1 MSVWWE
7 RVLRC
12 PVCGAAV
19 HRDGGSLA
27 CEGVRRHTFD
37 FSSAGYVNLAAAK
50 AAGGGDDAALIRA
63 RSAFLEAGHYAPI
76 ADGVCEILT
85 KYCKGGTVLD
95 AGCGEG
101 YYSNRMTG
109 AGLHTVGIDLS
120 KKGILHAA
128 KSAGRAG
135 LDTLF
140 AVAGIFDLPVA
151 DASLDAV
158 VSLFAP
164 VAEQEFLRVLKPGG
178 ILVTVAAGPRHLYSL
193 KKVLYETPYENERR
207 ADAPREMPPLEEK
220 ALTYVAELGNAQ
232 LQDLF
237 AMTPYFYRTSRE
249 GRQRLADT
257 ERLAVDVDVLV
268 NVYQK

>member
-1 MSVWWE
+1 MSIWWE
-7 RVLRC
+7 RVLCC
-12 PVCGAAV
+12 PVCGAEV
-19 HRDGGSLA
+19 HREGGMLA

-37 FSSAGYVNLAAAK
+37 FAGAGYVNLAAAK

-63 RSAFLEAGHYAPI
+63 RTAFLEAGHYEPI
-76 ADGVCEILT
+76 ANSVCEILQ
-85 KYCKGGTVLD
+85 KYCPGGTVLD

-109 AGLHTVGIDLS
+109 AGLHTIGIDLS

-128 KSAGRAG
+128 KSAKRNA

-140 AVAGIFDLPVA
+140 AVAGIFTLPVA

-178 ILVTVAAGPRHLYSL
+178 ILVTVAAGPMHLYSL
-193 KKVLYETPYENERR
+193 KKVLYDTPYENEKR
-207 ADAPREMPPLEEK
+207 ADAPLKMTPLLEK
-220 ALTYVAELGNAQ
+220 RLTFGAELSGSE
-232 LQDLF
+232 LQNLF

-257 ERLAVDVDVLV
+257 ERLVVDVDALV